1 MSRKEAHVRTILGI
15 GVGIVVACSL
25 SGVALAEKATPAGS
39 VAASTEAGMS
49 EAIQDGRTVKIDYTL
64 TVDGAVVD
72 SSDGRGPLSYV
83 QGQGQIIPG
92 LERQLVGLHVGD
104 AKEVTVSP
112 DEGYGQM
119 NPKAV
124 REVPK
129 TQLPAD
135 LTLAVGMVLRGTN
148 KEGSPFRARIQ
159 KVEPETVTLDLNHP
173 LAGKTLQFKVKVV
186 SVSAG

>member
-1 MSRKEAHVRTILGI
+1 MSRKEAHVRTILGM
-15 GVGIVVACSL
+15 GVGIVVVCSL
-25 SGVALAEKATPAGS
+25 SGVALAEEATPAGA

-92 LERQLVGLHVGD
+92 LERQLVGLHVGE

-119 NPKAV
+119 DPKAV
-124 REVPK
+124 MEVPK

-135 LTLAVGMVLRGTN
+135 LTPAVGMVLRGTN
-148 KEGSPFRARIQ
+148 KEGNPFRARIQ
-159 KVEPETVTLDLNHP
+159 KVEPETVMLDGSIAPDELEKMRIG
-173 LAGKTLQFKVKVV
+173 L
-186 SVSAG
+186 